1 VTSAPDHR
9 AQVRD
14 YYERNT
20 RRFLAASDP
29 RSAVRAIHRA
39 VWLPGVENAHQALDA
54 VNALIAHEV
63 ERHAAT
69 RGLAKVHLLDLGCG
83 VGGSLFYLIDH
94 LPLAVEAT
102 GVTISPAQVALAR
115 QGASA
120 RGLSDGVHFFEAD
133 FHALPSL
140 PPADAAFAVEAFAHA
155 DHPAQF
161 FASAAVALAPGGIL
175 ILCDDF
181 LTPVGR
187 AAEPESDDGR
197 RIAEFRSGWGVP
209 ALTTARCAE
218 ALAAEA
224 GFSLAA
230 SRDLTPSLH
239 LNRPRDHLIAAVAL
253 GRPFVPLRWPYW
265 RSLVGGDALRACL
278 RRGLVAYRFLV
289 FEKRAA
295 SITTSPSA
303 HRPA

>member
-1 VTSAPDHR
+1 VTSTPDHR

-29 RSAVRAIHRA
+29 RGAARAIHRA
-39 VWLPGVENAHQALDA
+39 VWLPGVDNTHQALHT

-63 ERHAAT
+63 ERRAAA
-69 RGLAKVHLLDLGCG
+69 RGLVKIHLLDLGCG
-83 VGGSLFYLIDH
+83 VGGSLFYLVDH

-120 RGLSDGVHFFEAD
+120 RGLSDACRFVEAD

-140 PPADAAFAVEAFAHA
+140 PPTDAAFAVEAFAHA

-161 FASAAVALAPGGIL
+161 FASASAALAPGGVL
-175 ILCDDF
+175 VLCDDF
-181 LTPVGR
+181 LTSAGR

-197 RIAEFRSGWGVP
+197 RVADFRSGWGLP
-209 ALTTARCAE
+209 ALTTARRAE

-230 SRDLTPSLH
+230 SRDLTPSIH
-239 LNRPRDHLIAAVAL
+239 LNRPRDHLIAAAVAL
-253 GRPFVPLRWPYW
+253 GRPFAPERWAYW
-265 RSLVGGDALRACL
+265 RSLVGGDALRTCL

-289 FEKRAA
+289 FEKRA
-295 SITTSPSA
+295 
-303 HRPA
+303 